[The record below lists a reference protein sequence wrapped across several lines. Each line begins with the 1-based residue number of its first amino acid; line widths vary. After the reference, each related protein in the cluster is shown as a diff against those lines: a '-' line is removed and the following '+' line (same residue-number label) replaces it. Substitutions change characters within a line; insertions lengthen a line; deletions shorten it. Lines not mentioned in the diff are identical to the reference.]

1 MGLGLRGKRTGIF
14 RAPYVVV
21 FNERV
26 AESGENIKPAVVLT
40 SVGSPLTRYWLE
52 GSLWN
57 WGCLVR
63 DKQEI

>member
-40 SVGSPLTRYWLE
+40 SVGSPLTRY
-52 GSLWN
+52 
-57 WGCLVR
+57 
-63 DKQEI
+63 